1 MHFLGAVPSASG
13 RSNSRPRGSDMRT
26 LVYAPALT
34 FFTPTPEGLRTQ
46 LASLNA
52 AVILLYAS
60 LVWLDSAKPRL
71 ILDVIRDWL
80 PLGMILL
87 AYREMGWFAL
97 PHSSAEL
104 ERGWVVWDRLVL
116 AHGGRSVIECLGPV
130 VPSVLEA
137 AYALV
142 YHSRRSLSRF
152 YTCASAGRWRTGS
165 SPSCCLRSCYAT
177 RNSPSGRPT
186 RLVSCSPAW
195 IFRPTIRCSGA
206 STCGCSAAM
215 VSTPVFSPVRTW
227 PLHSRLHSASALR
240 CRRAS
245 GYTGSCS

>member
-1 MHFLGAVPSASG
+1 
-13 RSNSRPRGSDMRT
+13 MRT
-26 LVYAPALT
+26 LVYAPDLTVVESRAAASGRVVRLPEWIIFAFLLYAPALT

-152 YTCASAGRWRTGS
+152 YTCAGAGTWRAGS
-165 SPSCCLRSCYAT
+165 SPS
-177 RNSPSGRPT
+177 
-186 RLVSCSPAW
+186 
-195 IFRPTIRCSGA
+195 
-206 STCGCSAAM
+206 
-215 VSTPVFSPVRTW
+215 
-227 PLHSRLHSASALR
+227 
-240 CRRAS
+240 
-245 GYTGSCS
+245 